1 MIQKAAELHKNLS
14 IFIDSV
20 WFFERGEAEEFY
32 EKRKIDYLDHLD
44 RGIFTMYSLLDFNL
58 RKKSFGNFCT
68 L

>member
-44 RGIFTMYSLLDFNL
+44 RGIFTMYSLLDL
-58 RKKSFGNFCT
+58 T
-68 L
+68 